1 MIVRNYLKS
10 ARASFGY
17 SQQDVADKLGVN
29 IGSYTSWETQQRI
42 PNGATCY
49 KIGQVLNLDLNI
61 FCEKLH
67 KLKLEREL

>member
-1 MIVRNYLKS
+1 MVVRNYLKS
-10 ARASFGY
+10 ARASLGY
-17 SQQDVADKLGVN
+17 NQQDVADKLNVN
-29 IGSYTSWETQQRI
+29 IGTYNSWEMEQRI

-67 KLKLEREL
+67 KIKIEREL